1 MSLKT
6 DYKLMKILEE
16 DYAHTGDP
24 EDFLQAALEDQESVF
39 VDWANTILETSGWEQ
54 MKAQAHLGGMLVDC
68 IKEYQNLRLEILTKR
83 FNEALCEPSRKQ
95 MESEWNRDLLAEN
108 FGFETNK
115 HLNALTIFPKS

>member
-16 DYAHTGDP
+16 DYAHTGDS

-54 MKAQAHLGGMLVDC
+54 MKAQAHLGRMLVDC
-68 IKEYQNLRLEILTKR
+68 IKEYQDSRLEILTKR

-95 MESEWNRDLLAEN
+95 MESEWNSDLLEEN
-108 FGFETNK
+108 FGFGTK
-115 HLNALTIFPKS
+115 QHLNALTIFPKA